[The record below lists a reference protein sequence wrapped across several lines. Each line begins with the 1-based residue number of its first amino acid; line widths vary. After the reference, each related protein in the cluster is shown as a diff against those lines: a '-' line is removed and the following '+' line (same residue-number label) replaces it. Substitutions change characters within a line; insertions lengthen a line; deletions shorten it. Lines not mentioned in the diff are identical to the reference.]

1 MFADN
6 VPCVPL
12 PVEYFLQDKNFISGG
27 IAICNT
33 DGLTVESMHE
43 LMLAIEKKGIEREL
57 IIITILG
64 TVVPMNEHEHLVL
77 LLFVSQ
83 ILHLEHFIV
92 SNEVYHSLTLF
103 LHSRRREC
111 GRCHGDSQGNQH

>member
-1 MFADN
+1 
-6 VPCVPL
+6 
-12 PVEYFLQDKNFISGG
+12 
-27 IAICNT
+27 
-33 DGLTVESMHE
+33 MHE
-43 LMLAIEKKGIEREL
+43 LMLAMEKKGIEREL

-64 TVVPMNEHEHLVL
+64 AVVPMNKHEHLVL

-103 LHSRRREC
+103 LHSRWREFGRRD
-111 GRCHGDSQGNQH
+111 GDHRENQ